1 MPARPQSPWSPFP
14 YSGALHLPSTGID
27 FLGRSWRWP
36 VKAETRRQVHARLKR
51 IAGQVAG
58 IQRMV
63 DEDRY
68 CVDVLLQIAAV
79 RAALDQVGKLMLGA
93 HVETCVADAFAS
105 GSVGERRKKTG
116 ELLEV
121 FSRFGSVSTR

>member
-1 MPARPQSPWSPFP
+1 MNPEAKQGAR
-14 YSGALHLPSTGID
+14 
-27 FLGRSWRWP
+27 
-36 VKAETRRQVHARLKR
+36 TRLRR

-58 IQRMV
+58 IQRMI

-79 RAALDQVGKLMLGA
+79 ESALDRVGKIVLGN
-93 HVETCVADAFAS
+93 HVETCVSSALAS
-105 GSVGERRKKTG
+105 GRPRERREKID

-121 FSRFGSVSTR
+121 FSRFGRIR

>member
-1 MPARPQSPWSPFP
+1 MKPELR
-14 YSGALHLPSTGID
+14 G
-27 FLGRSWRWP
+27 
-36 VKAETRRQVHARLKR
+36 QVEQRLRR

-68 CVDVLLQIAAV
+68 CVDVLLQVAAV
-79 RAALDQVGKLMLGA
+79 RAALDQVGKLVLA
-93 HVETCVADAFAS
+93 SHVETCVAEAFAG
-105 GSVGERRKKTG
+105 GSARERKQKMD

-121 FSRFGSVSTR
+121 FGRFGAVASR

>member
-1 MPARPQSPWSPFP
+1 MKP
-14 YSGALHLPSTGID
+14 T
-27 FLGRSWRWP
+27 
-36 VKAETRRQVHARLKR
+36 VKTQAKQRLAR

-63 DEDRY
+63 DDDRY
-68 CVDVLLQIAAV
+68 CVDVLLQVAAV
-79 RAALDQVGKLMLGA
+79 RAALDRVGKLVLTG

-105 GSVGERRKKTG
+105 GSVRERRKKMD

-121 FSRFGSVSTR
+121 FARFGALDA

>member
-1 MPARPQSPWSPFP
+1 M
-14 YSGALHLPSTGID
+14 
-27 FLGRSWRWP
+27 
-36 VKAETRRQVHARLKR
+36 KAESRRQVHARLKR

-105 GSVGERRKKTG
+105 GSASERRKKTG

>member
-1 MPARPQSPWSPFP
+1 
-14 YSGALHLPSTGID
+14 
-27 FLGRSWRWP
+27 
-36 VKAETRRQVHARLKR
+36 VKAEIQRQVHARLKR
-51 IAGQVAG
+51 IAGQVVG

-105 GSVGERRKKTG
+105 GSAGERRKKTG